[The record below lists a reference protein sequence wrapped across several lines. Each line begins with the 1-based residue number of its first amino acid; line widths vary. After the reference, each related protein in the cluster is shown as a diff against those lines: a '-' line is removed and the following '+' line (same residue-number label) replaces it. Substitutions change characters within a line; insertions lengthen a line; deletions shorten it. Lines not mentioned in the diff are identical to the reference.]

1 MASDIQKQ
9 IETLEQYKESVITE
23 AVTKGLNPDVEMKD
37 SSIEWIG
44 EIPKHWKIARLKYLS
59 LRIGDGLHGTPIFS
73 DDCVYFINGNNLGK
87 EKIEIKENT
96 DTLSVGE
103 KSKYKQP
110 ILTNNTILIALNGTY
125 GITSF
130 YNNENILLGKSAGY
144 VVLEDDIN
152 KFYIR
157 YYLSSMCSKIEM
169 DLSLSGTTIAN
180 LSLKTLSGIN
190 IVLPTNDEQIE
201 IVSYLNEKCTNIN
214 KILGLKKQQ
223 LETLT
228 QYKKSLI
235 YEYVTGKKEVPT

>member
-1 MASDIQKQ
+1 M
-9 IETLEQYKESVITE
+9 
-23 AVTKGLNPDVEMKD
+23 
-37 SSIEWIG
+37 
-44 EIPKHWKIARLKYLS
+44 
-59 LRIGDGLHGTPIFS
+59 
-73 DDCVYFINGNNLGK
+73 YFINGNNLGK

>member
-1 MASDIQKQ
+1 M
-9 IETLEQYKESVITE
+9 
-23 AVTKGLNPDVEMKD
+23 
-37 SSIEWIG
+37 
-44 EIPKHWKIARLKYLS
+44 
-59 LRIGDGLHGTPIFS
+59 
-73 DDCVYFINGNNLGK
+73 
-87 EKIEIKENT
+87 
-96 DTLSVGE
+96 
-103 KSKYKQP
+103 
-110 ILTNNTILIALNGTY
+110 
-125 GITSF
+125 
-130 YNNENILLGKSAGY
+130 
-144 VVLEDDIN
+144 LEDDIN